1 MLVHCGRRTRASVLE
16 KRNAVRIGTPGLAPH
31 PGLDVGPH
39 VSLQGAGSPKRI
51 SQRTDHSIGNLL
63 ASFERLLRTL
73 PLERCSLS
81 KKPRRSEVEGRREQ
95 HSFVMA
101 LWLVPEPLTEG
112 SLFAVRYSC
121 SVQVVPD

>member
-1 MLVHCGRRTRASVLE
+1 MLPRGTASFLTHIPCC
-16 KRNAVRIGTPGLAPH
+16 RGLA
-31 PGLDVGPH
+31 G
-39 VSLQGAGSPKRI
+39 
-51 SQRTDHSIGNLL
+51 TL
-63 ASFERLLRTL
+63 ASCVLWLIKFEIASGTEGPVPFERTFAIE

-81 KKPRRSEVEGRREQ
+81 KKPRRSGVEGRREQ